1 VAQGLEDLDTL
12 LLTDREILDRG
23 RGVDVEVVLLSK
35 SDDAFRGA
43 AVIDEWPRLDG
54 LTARMML
61 SATVKTGMS
70 MKC

>member
-1 VAQGLEDLDTL
+1 VAQAFEDLDTL

-54 LTARMML
+54 LTAEELML
-61 SATVKTGMS
+61 SATVKTG
-70 MKC
+70 